1 MNCRKELSSVG
12 IIDHEL
18 FALLSNRSSHTLL
31 GKSKTSNDNQ
41 TLYPANYATSHFGFL
56 SPHQTQ
62 HSNRLFVRL
71 VGWLNVRDLGGGSNA
86 FLVWLILRLCVHSFV
101 CLFVRLLVSSW
112 CLLCAGR
119 TVLRA
124 AVFRPTIEVLIA
136 IDSFLKLNSCL
147 IKFYTRAC
155 QLI

>member
-1 MNCRKELSSVG
+1 MNCRKELSNVR

-18 FALLSNRSSHTLL
+18 FTLFSNSSSHTLL
-31 GKSKTSNDNQ
+31 GESKTSNDYQ

-71 VGWLNVRDLGGGSNA
+71 VGWFNVRYLGGGSNA
-86 FLVWLILRLCVHSFV
+86 FLVWLTLRLCVHSFV
-101 CLFVRLLVSSW
+101 CLFVCLLVPSW

-119 TVLRA
+119 TVFGA
-124 AVFRPTIEVLIA
+124 AMFRRTIEASIA
-136 IDSFLKLNSCL
+136 IGSLLRLSSCL
-147 IKFYTRAC
+147 IKFHTGAC
-155 QLI
+155 QLV